1 MNFKIIRYAK
11 LQNNGLFF
19 ETMSIYLNVIIL
31 FNTLKLKSQW
41 IMIKKYVHLRK
52 NKFFGFMQLTSLSIL
67 NYKNIREAE
76 LVFSPKI
83 NCFIGNNGMGKTNL
97 LDAIYF
103 LSFCKS
109 HSNSID
115 SQNILHD
122 TEFCFIHGTYSQGE
136 NTEDIS
142 CGIKFRQKKQFKR
155 NKKEYERLSDHIGLL
170 PLVLVSP
177 DDSALISEGSDERRK
192 FVDGVISQY
201 NKTYLNQL
209 LQYNNALK
217 QRNALLKNEAPVD
230 ESLLEIWEDQLALY
244 GTYIYEQRKLFI
256 DEFIPVFQ
264 NFYSFISGGNEQVSL
279 TYHSQHEDQDI
290 KERMIATR
298 SRDRLL
304 GYSTQGIHKD
314 ELEMML
320 DGYPIKRVG
329 SQGQNKTYLISLKLA
344 QFDFLKRTHDLSPLL
359 LLDDIFDKL
368 DSGRVRKIVE
378 LVSGETFGQ
387 IFITD
392 TNREHLDLILQQLGQ
407 DASIFH
413 VENGEITI

>member
-1 MNFKIIRYAK
+1 MR
-11 LQNNGLFF
+11 
-19 ETMSIYLNVIIL
+19 LN
-31 FNTLKLKSQW
+31 
-41 IMIKKYVHLRK
+41 
-52 NKFFGFMQLTSLSIL
+52 SLSIL
-67 NYKNIREAE
+67 NYKNIIEAE
-76 LVFSPKI
+76 LTFSPKI
-83 NCFIGNNGMGKTNL
+83 NCFIGNNGMGKTNI
-97 LDAIYF
+97 LDAIYY

-115 SQNILHD
+115 SQNITHNA
-122 TEFCFIHGTYSQGE
+122 EFFLLQGKYTLGE
-136 NTEDIS
+136 TSEDIY
-142 CGIKFRQKKQFKR
+142 CGMKLRQKKQFKR

-177 DDSALISEGSDERRK
+177 DDSVLISEGSDERRK

-201 NKTYLNQL
+201 NKNYLNQL

-217 QRNALLKNEAPVD
+217 QRNALLKIETPID
-230 ESLLEIWEDQLALY
+230 DSLLDIWEDQMALY
-244 GTYIYEQRKLFI
+244 GTYIYEQRRLFI
-256 DEFIPVFQ
+256 DEFVPIFQ
-264 NFYSFISGGNEQVSL
+264 NFYSDISGGHETITL
-279 TYHSQHEDQDI
+279 TYHSQHQEHDI
-290 KERMIATR
+290 KTRMIATR
-298 SRDRLL
+298 NRDKML

-344 QFDFLKRTHDLSPLL
+344 QFDFLKRTHNLSPLL

-368 DSGRVRKIVE
+368 DSNRVKKIVE

-392 TNREHLDLILQQLGQ
+392 TNREHLDSILLQLSQQ
-407 DASIFH
+407 STIFN
-413 VENGEITI
+413 VENGKITQ

>member
-1 MNFKIIRYAK
+1 MR
-11 LQNNGLFF
+11 
-19 ETMSIYLNVIIL
+19 LN
-31 FNTLKLKSQW
+31 
-41 IMIKKYVHLRK
+41 
-52 NKFFGFMQLTSLSIL
+52 SLSIL

-83 NCFIGNNGMGKTNL
+83 NCFIGNNGMGKTNI

-115 SQNILHD
+115 SQNIMHNA
-122 TEFCFIHGTYSQGE
+122 EFCLLQGKYTLGDS
-136 NTEDIS
+136 TEYIY
-142 CGIKFRQKKQFKR
+142 CGMKPRQKKQFKR

-177 DDSALISEGSDERRK
+177 DDSVLISEGSDERRK

-201 NKTYLNQL
+201 NKSYLNQL

-217 QRNALLKNEAPVD
+217 QRNALLKSETKFD
-230 ESLLEIWEDQLALY
+230 ESILDIWEEQMALY
-244 GTYIYEQRKLFI
+244 GTYIYEQRKHFI
-256 DEFIPVFQ
+256 NEFVPIFQ
-264 NFYSFISGGNEQVSL
+264 NFYTFISGGNEKISL
-279 TYHSQHEDQDI
+279 TYHSQHEAHDI
-290 KERMIATR
+290 KSRIIATR
-298 SRDRLL
+298 GRDFIL

-314 ELEMML
+314 ELEMLL

-344 QFDFLKRTHDLSPLL
+344 QFDFLKRTHNLSPIL
-359 LLDDIFDKL
+359 LLDDIFDKF
-368 DSGRVRKIVE
+368 DSTRVKRIVE
-378 LVSGETFGQ
+378 LVSSDTFGQ

-392 TNREHLDLILQQLGQ
+392 TNREHLDLILLQLGQ
-407 DASIFH
+407 EASIFQ
-413 VENGEITI
+413 VENGEILN

>member
-1 MNFKIIRYAK
+1 MR
-11 LQNNGLFF
+11 
-19 ETMSIYLNVIIL
+19 LN
-31 FNTLKLKSQW
+31 
-41 IMIKKYVHLRK
+41 
-52 NKFFGFMQLTSLSIL
+52 SLSII
-67 NYKNIREAE
+67 NYKNIHEAE

-83 NCFIGNNGMGKTNL
+83 NCFIGNNGMGKTNV

-115 SQNILHD
+115 SQNILHNA
-122 TEFCFIHGTYSQGE
+122 EFALIQGKYQVGDAI
-136 NTEDIS
+136 EDIY
-142 CGIKFRQKKQFKR
+142 CGMKPRLKKQFKR

-177 DDSALISEGSDERRK
+177 DDSVLISEGSDERRK
-192 FVDGVISQY
+192 FIDGVISQY
-201 NKTYLNQL
+201 NKSYLNQL

-217 QRNALLKNEAPVD
+217 QRNALLKIETQVE
-230 ESLLEIWEDQLALY
+230 ESLFEIWEDQMAMY
-244 GTYIYEQRKLFI
+244 GSYIYEQRKQFI
-256 DEFIPVFQ
+256 DEFVPVFQ
-264 NFYSFISGGNEQVSL
+264 HFYAYISNGNEQITL
-279 TYHSQHEDQDI
+279 NYQSQHQEHDI
-290 KERMIATR
+290 KARMTATR
-298 SRDRLL
+298 DRDRML

-344 QFDFLKRTHDLSPLL
+344 QFDFLKRTHNLSPLL

-368 DSGRVRKIVE
+368 DSNRVKKIVE

-407 DASIFH
+407 ESSIFI
-413 VENGEITI
+413 VNNGEISM

>member
-1 MNFKIIRYAK
+1 MRLN
-11 LQNNGLFF
+11 
-19 ETMSIYLNVIIL
+19 SI
-31 FNTLKLKSQW
+31 
-41 IMIKKYVHLRK
+41 
-52 NKFFGFMQLTSLSIL
+52 SIL
-67 NYKNIREAE
+67 NYKNITDVE

-115 SQNILHD
+115 SQNILHNADFFLIQGKYELGD
-122 TEFCFIHGTYSQGE
+122 T
-136 NTEDIS
+136 TEEIY
-142 CGIKFRQKKQFKR
+142 CGMKFRQKKQFKR

-177 DDSALISEGSDERRK
+177 DDSVLISEGSDERRK
-192 FVDGVISQY
+192 FVDGVISQF
-201 NKTYLNQL
+201 NKSYLHQL

-217 QRNALLKNEAPVD
+217 QRNALLKIESPID
-230 ESLLEIWEDQLALY
+230 DSLLDIWEDQMAIY
-244 GTYIYEQRKLFI
+244 GSYIYQQRRLFI
-256 DEFIPVFQ
+256 DEFIPIFQ
-264 NFYSFISGGNEQVSL
+264 NFYSYISCGNEQVSL
-279 TYHSQHEDQDI
+279 TYHSQHEEHDI
-290 KERMIATR
+290 KTRMIATR
-298 SRDRLL
+298 ERDRLV

-320 DGYPIKRVG
+320 DGYPLKRVG

-344 QFDFLKRTHDLSPLL
+344 QFDFLKRTHLLSPLL

-368 DSGRVRKIVE
+368 DTIRVKRIVE
-378 LVSGETFGQ
+378 LVSSETFGQ

-407 DASIFH
+407 VATIFL
-413 VENGEITI
+413 VENGKFAQ